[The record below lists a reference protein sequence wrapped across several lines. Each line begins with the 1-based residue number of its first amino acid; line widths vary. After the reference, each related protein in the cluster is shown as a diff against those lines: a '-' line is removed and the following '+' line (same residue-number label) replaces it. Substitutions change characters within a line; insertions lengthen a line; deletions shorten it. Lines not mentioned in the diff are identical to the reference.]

1 MTIKIRKIDYL
12 CNLNHKIFYNPG
24 NRPLYMGCPGITV
37 LPFIMKIQKI
47 LPAAAIAF
55 LLSATSIPAF
65 AQDSPKS
72 AYLFAYFTGN
82 DKRDE
87 AIRFAVSRDGLNY
100 TALNDNCPIID
111 SRLISETG
119 GVRDPHIIRSEDG
132 KHFYMVVTDMVS
144 ANGWDS
150 NRGLTLL
157 KSDDLINWTPSVIN
171 IQKRYKGNENLKR
184 VWAPQTIY
192 DRDAGKYLVY
202 WSMQHGDGPDII
214 YYAYANDDFT
224 DFIGKPKPLFI
235 PKDKKSCIDG
245 DIVYKDGVYHMFYKT
260 EGHGN
265 GIKKATTKKLTSGK
279 WEESPDYKQQT
290 DKAVEGAGTFKLIDS
305 DKYILMYDVYMDG
318 QYQFTES
325 SDLDNFKVVD
335 SAVSMDFHPRHGT
348 VMQITEDEYNR
359 LLKAFPSYLKGT
371 VNAALPEFHA
381 DPEILYSEKTGKYY
395 IYSTTDGFPG
405 WGGTYFT
412 CYSSPDLKDWDYEG
426 VIVDVSTE
434 QVPWANGN
442 AWAPAIEEKKINGDY
457 KYFFYFS
464 ANPKTENG
472 KQIGVAVSD
481 NPTGPFKAL
490 EQPIVTSSPVG
501 HGQQIDVDVFTDPV
515 SGKSYLYWGNGYMA
529 GAELNDD
536 MVSIKPE
543 TITVMTPEGGTLAD
557 YQFREA
563 PYVIFRNGTY
573 YFFWSVDDT
582 GSPNYHVAYGTSDS
596 PLGPIKVADAPV
608 ILSQKGHRMIGTA
621 HNSALQLPGTDDWII
636 VYHRINPT
644 YRNDSPGVH
653 REVCIDRLQFNPDG
667 TIIPVSTH

>member
-1 MTIKIRKIDYL
+1 MNYRKS
-12 CNLNHKIFYNPG
+12 
-24 NRPLYMGCPGITV
+24 
-37 LPFIMKIQKI
+37 
-47 LPAAAIAF
+47 F
-55 LLSATSIPAF
+55 LIPALAAVMAWF
-65 AQDSPKS
+65 SLPMNAEESPMS

-87 AIRFAVSRDGLNY
+87 AIKFAVSRDGLNY

-119 GVRDPHIIRSEDG
+119 GVRDPHIIRTEDG

-171 IQKRYKGNENLKR
+171 IQKRYKGQENLKR

-192 DRDAGKYLVY
+192 DRDAKKYLVY
-202 WSMQHGDGPDII
+202 WSMQHGNGPDII

-279 WEESPDYKQQT
+279 WTESPDYKQQT

-305 DKYILMYDVYMDG
+305 DKYILMYDVYMNG

-325 SDLDNFKVVD
+325 TDLDNFKVID
-335 SAVSMDFHPRHGT
+335 SSISMDFHPRHGT

-359 LLKAFPSYLKGT
+359 LLKAFPSYLKESKNP
-371 VNAALPEFHA
+371 VLPEFHA

-395 IYSTTDGFPG
+395 IYSTTDSFPG

-412 CYSSPDLKDWDYEG
+412 CYSSPDLKNWDYEG
-426 VIVDVSTE
+426 VILDVSTP

-442 AWAPAIEEKKINGDY
+442 AWAPAIEEKKINGEY

-464 ANPKTENG
+464 ANPNADNG
-472 KQIGVAVSD
+472 KQIGVAIAD
-481 NPTGPFKAL
+481 NPTGPFTAVDK
-490 EQPIVTSSPVG
+490 PIVTSSPVG

-536 MVSIKPE
+536 MISIKPE
-543 TITVMTPEGGTLAD
+543 TVTVMTPEGGSLAD
-557 YQFREA
+557 YEYREA
-563 PYVIFRNGTY
+563 PYVIFRDGTY
-573 YFFWSVDDT
+573 YFLWSVDDT
-582 GSPNYHVAYGTSDS
+582 GSPNYHVAYGTSKS
-596 PLGPIKVADAPV
+596 PLEPIEVAESPV
-608 ILSQKGHRMIGTA
+608 ILSQKGDKIGTA
-621 HNSALQLPGTDDWII
+621 HNAALQIPGTEDWIV
-636 VYHRINPT
+636 VYHRINPA
-644 YRNDSPGVH
+644 YKSDSPGIH

-667 TIIPVSTH
+667 TIMTATPQ

>member
-1 MTIKIRKIDYL
+1 MKYRKS
-12 CNLNHKIFYNPG
+12 
-24 NRPLYMGCPGITV
+24 
-37 LPFIMKIQKI
+37 
-47 LPAAAIAF
+47 F
-55 LLSATSIPAF
+55 LIPALAAVMTWF
-65 AQDSPKS
+65 SLPMNAEESPMS

-87 AIRFAVSRDGLNY
+87 AIKFAVSRDGLNY

-119 GVRDPHIIRSEDG
+119 GVRDPHIIRTEDG

-157 KSDDLINWTPSVIN
+157 KSDDLINWIPSVIN
-171 IQKRYKGNENLKR
+171 IQKRYKGQENLKR

-192 DRDAGKYLVY
+192 DRDAKKYLVY
-202 WSMQHGDGPDII
+202 WSMQHGNGPDII

-279 WEESPDYKQQT
+279 WTESPDYKQQT

-305 DKYILMYDVYMDG
+305 DKYILMYDVYMNG

-325 SDLDNFKVVD
+325 TDLDNFKVID
-335 SAVSMDFHPRHGT
+335 SSISMDFHPRHGT

-359 LLKAFPSYLKGT
+359 LLKAFPSYLKESKNP
-371 VNAALPEFHA
+371 VLPEFHA

-395 IYSTTDGFPG
+395 IYSTTDSFPG

-426 VIVDVSTE
+426 VILDVSTP

-442 AWAPAIEEKKINGDY
+442 AWAPAIEEKKIDGEY

-464 ANPKTENG
+464 ANPNADNG
-472 KQIGVAVSD
+472 KQIGVAVAD
-481 NPTGPFKAL
+481 NPTGPFTTVEK
-490 EQPIVTSSPVG
+490 PIVTSSPVG

-529 GAELNDD
+529 GGELNDD
-536 MVSIKPE
+536 MISIKPE
-543 TITVMTPEGGTLAD
+543 TVTVMTPEGGSLAD
-557 YQFREA
+557 YEYREA
-563 PYVIFRNGTY
+563 PYVIFRDGTY
-573 YFFWSVDDT
+573 YFLWSVDDT
-582 GSPNYHVAYGTSDS
+582 GSPNYHVAYGTSKS
-596 PLGPIKVADAPV
+596 PLGPIEVAESPV
-608 ILSQKGHRMIGTA
+608 ILSQKGDKIGTA
-621 HNSALQLPGTDDWII
+621 HNAALQIPGTEDWIV
-636 VYHRINPT
+636 VYHRINPA
-644 YRNDSPGVH
+644 YKNDSPGIH

-667 TIIPVSTH
+667 TIMTATPQ

>member
-1 MTIKIRKIDYL
+1 MNYRKS
-12 CNLNHKIFYNPG
+12 
-24 NRPLYMGCPGITV
+24 
-37 LPFIMKIQKI
+37 
-47 LPAAAIAF
+47 F
-55 LLSATSIPAF
+55 LIPALAAVMAWF
-65 AQDSPKS
+65 SLPMNAEESPMS

-87 AIRFAVSRDGLNY
+87 AIKFAVSRDGLNY

-119 GVRDPHIIRSEDG
+119 GVRDPHIIRTEDG

-171 IQKRYKGNENLKR
+171 IQKRYKGQENLKR

-192 DRDAGKYLVY
+192 DRDAKKYLVY
-202 WSMQHGDGPDII
+202 WSMQHGNGPDII

-279 WEESPDYKQQT
+279 WTESPDYKQQT

-305 DKYILMYDVYMDG
+305 DKYILMYDVYMNG

-325 SDLDNFKVVD
+325 TDLDNFKVID
-335 SAVSMDFHPRHGT
+335 SSISMDFHPRHGT

-359 LLKAFPSYLKGT
+359 LLKAFPSYLKESKNP
-371 VNAALPEFHA
+371 VLPEFHA

-395 IYSTTDGFPG
+395 IYSTTDSFPG

-412 CYSSPDLKDWDYEG
+412 CYSSPDLKNWDYEG
-426 VIVDVSTE
+426 VILDVSTP

-442 AWAPAIEEKKINGDY
+442 AWAPAIEEKKINGEY

-464 ANPKTENG
+464 ANPNADNG
-472 KQIGVAVSD
+472 KQIGVAIAD
-481 NPTGPFKAL
+481 NPTGPFTAVDK
-490 EQPIVTSSPVG
+490 PIVTSSPVG

-536 MVSIKPE
+536 MISIKPE
-543 TITVMTPEGGTLAD
+543 TVTVMTPEGGSLAD
-557 YQFREA
+557 YEYREA
-563 PYVIFRNGTY
+563 PYVIFRDGTY
-573 YFFWSVDDT
+573 YFLWSVDDT
-582 GSPNYHVAYGTSDS
+582 GSPNYHVAYGTSKS
-596 PLGPIKVADAPV
+596 PLGPIEVAESPV
-608 ILSQKGHRMIGTA
+608 ILSQKGDKIGTA
-621 HNSALQLPGTDDWII
+621 HNAALQIPGTEDWIV
-636 VYHRINPT
+636 VYHRINPA
-644 YRNDSPGVH
+644 YKNDSPGIH

-667 TIIPVSTH
+667 TIMTATPQ